1 MKVVVDAMCA
11 EFGGI
16 RTYVE
21 QLLGRWHDLHPADE
35 VHVAVRAGSTLP
47 TPGLVRHELQV
58 RRPDVLGRPWAQ
70 ASALHALVRR
80 VSPDVVL
87 ATAPTTNVR
96 RMRPPLAV
104 VVLDLRTELRPDQF
118 SPGRRLLRRV
128 SYGRTY
134 RLASGFLSIS
144 QRSLDD
150 LHRLHPATRHKP
162 AVVTHLAADHVL
174 DWPAPDRL
182 GPAIAFAHHS
192 NKNPELLVEAWA
204 LLAEHEAP
212 AGLTFVG
219 VSAELRPQLQEL
231 IDRHGLRGTVE
242 LAPYLPDEEFR
253 SAVLKASLIAFPS
266 DFEGFGIPI
275 VEGMLLRKPV
285 VIGPDPGCLEVAGGH
300 ASVAE
305 DWEPGALAQAIRSG
319 LSMDDAA
326 LDAAHTW
333 ARSFSWSRTVATT
346 RAALA
351 ALAAEPATRP
361 TGGLG

>member
-21 QLLGRWHDLHPADE
+21 QLLGRWHELHPADE
-35 VHVAVRAGSTLP
+35 VHVALRAGSTLP
-47 TPGLVRHELQV
+47 TPGLVRHELEV

-87 ATAPTTNVR
+87 ATAPTTDVR
-96 RMRPPLAV
+96 RMQPPLAV

-118 SPGRRLLRRV
+118 SLGRRLLRKV

-150 LHRLHPATRHKP
+150 LHRLHPATRRKP
-162 AVVTHLAADHVL
+162 GVVTHLAADHVL
-174 DWPAPDRL
+174 EWPPPDRA
-182 GPAIAFAHHS
+182 GAAIAFAHHS

-204 LLAEHEAP
+204 LLPADEAA

-219 VSAELRPQLQEL
+219 VSAELRPRLQEL
-231 IDRHGLRGTVE
+231 IDRHGLGGTVE
-242 LAPYLPDEEFR
+242 LAPYLPDDEFR
-253 SAVLKASLIAFPS
+253 ACILRARMIAFPS

-300 ASVAE
+300 ASVAAG
-305 DWEPGALAQAIRSG
+305 WEPAALAEAIRAG
-319 LSMDDAA
+319 FAMDEAA
-326 LDAAHTW
+326 LDAAESW
-333 ARSFSWSRTVATT
+333 ARSFSWSRTVETT
-346 RAALA
+346 HAALA
-351 ALAAEPATRP
+351 ALAADHATGRA
-361 TGGLG
+361 GGRS